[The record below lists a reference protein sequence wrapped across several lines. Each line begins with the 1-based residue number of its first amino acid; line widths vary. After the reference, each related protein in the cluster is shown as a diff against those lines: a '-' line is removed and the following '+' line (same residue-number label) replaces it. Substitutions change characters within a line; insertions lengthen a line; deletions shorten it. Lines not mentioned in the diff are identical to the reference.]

1 MHRHQRL
8 YAVLSLATTYRTSNT
23 LPSSTL
29 HSSGTAA
36 AGHGTESSTLGKM
49 QSKEISMSTTT
60 RYAQPI
66 TNNNNKMNQEKYT
79 QKLELMK
86 QAREALD
93 HAIGVNTS
101 LDSEIRDLMFGVTDA
116 IEWLREDY
124 PEYEQPQPQQ

>member
-1 MHRHQRL
+1 
-8 YAVLSLATTYRTSNT
+8 
-23 LPSSTL
+23 
-29 HSSGTAA
+29 
-36 AGHGTESSTLGKM
+36 
-49 QSKEISMSTTT
+49 
-60 RYAQPI
+60 
-66 TNNNNKMNQEKYT
+66 MNQEKYT

-101 LDSEIRDLMFGVTDA
+101 LDSKIRDLMFGVTDA

>member
-1 MHRHQRL
+1 
-8 YAVLSLATTYRTSNT
+8 
-23 LPSSTL
+23 
-29 HSSGTAA
+29 
-36 AGHGTESSTLGKM
+36 
-49 QSKEISMSTTT
+49 MSTTT

-93 HAIGVNTS
+93 NAMGVNTS
-101 LDSEIRDLMFGVTDA
+101 LDGEIRDLMFGVTDA

>member
-1 MHRHQRL
+1 
-8 YAVLSLATTYRTSNT
+8 
-23 LPSSTL
+23 
-29 HSSGTAA
+29 
-36 AGHGTESSTLGKM
+36 
-49 QSKEISMSTTT
+49 
-60 RYAQPI
+60 
-66 TNNNNKMNQEKYT
+66 MNQEKYT

-124 PEYEQPQPQQ
+124 PEYE